1 MGIFSRI
8 NKGLKK
14 TRENMSGAIDSM
26 LHGKTEIDD
35 EFYDELEEILVMGDV
50 GCMTASEIVEKL
62 RERVMKKHLRK
73 PEAVKNEIKEIVAEM
88 LEGGEE
94 MSLITLPS
102 VILVIGVNGVGKTTS
117 IGKLAAMYKNEGKK
131 VILAAADTFRAAAI
145 EQLEEW
151 ANRAGVEIVK
161 HREGADPAAVI
172 YDTIQA
178 GKARN
183 ADIIICDTAG
193 RLHNKKNLME
203 ELAQIY
209 RVIDRELPYSD
220 RESLLVLDATTGQ
233 NAVNQAK
240 EFKNVAEI
248 TGIILTKLDGTA
260 KGGVVLN
267 IKNELG
273 VPVKFIGVGEKLDQI
288 EPFYPDRMASRILG
302 MGDVLTLIEKA
313 EQSFDEKKALEM
325 AERMK
330 ANRFS
335 LSDYLDQMRS
345 LKGMGDINDLAG
357 MIPGVDA
364 KALKGAKVDEKGMAR
379 IEAIILSMTQ
389 AERDDPTILN
399 ASRKKRIAAG
409 SGTSVVDVNRLLKQF
424 DAMQGMMRQLS
435 GKNMKKLQK
444 RFGGMGG
451 GGGFPGLGGFKL

>member
-1 MGIFSRI
+1 MGLFKRI
-8 NKGLKK
+8 NQGLKK
-14 TRENMSGAIDSM
+14 TRENMSVAIDSM
-26 LHGKTEIDD
+26 FHGKTEIDD
-35 EFYDELEEILVMGDV
+35 EFYEELEEILVMGDV
-50 GCMTASEIVEKL
+50 GVKTAMEITEKL
-62 RERVMKKHLRK
+62 RERVAKKHLKK
-73 PEAVKNEIKEIVAEM
+73 PDEVKAAIKDIVAEL

-94 MSLITLPS
+94 MNLVTMPA

-117 IGKLAAMYKNEGKK
+117 IGKLAAMYKEQGKK

-151 ANRAGVEIVK
+151 ANRAGVDIVK

-178 GKARN
+178 GIARD

-193 RLHNKKNLME
+193 RLHNKKNLMD
-203 ELAQIY
+203 ELAKIY

-273 VPVKFIGVGEKLDQI
+273 VPVKFVGVGEKIDDLR
-288 EPFYPDRMASRILG
+288 PFNPQAF
-302 MGDVLTLIEKA
+302 A
-313 EQSFDEKKALEM
+313 EGL
-325 AERMK
+325 
-330 ANRFS
+330 
-335 LSDYLDQMRS
+335 
-345 LKGMGDINDLAG
+345 
-357 MIPGVDA
+357 
-364 KALKGAKVDEKGMAR
+364 
-379 IEAIILSMTQ
+379 
-389 AERDDPTILN
+389 
-399 ASRKKRIAAG
+399 
-409 SGTSVVDVNRLLKQF
+409 F
-424 DAMQGMMRQLS
+424 DADTDDEDGTEE
-435 GKNMKKLQK
+435 
-444 RFGGMGG
+444 
-451 GGGFPGLGGFKL
+451 

>member
-35 EFYDELEEILVMGDV
+35 DFYDELEEILVMSDV

-62 RERVMKKHLRK
+62 RERVAKKHLRK

-203 ELAQIY
+203 ELAKIY

-273 VPVKFIGVGEKLDQI
+273 VPVKFIGVGEKVDDLR
-288 EPFYPDRMASRILG
+288 PFNARAF
-302 MGDVLTLIEKA
+302 A
-313 EQSFDEKKALEM
+313 EGL
-325 AERMK
+325 
-330 ANRFS
+330 
-335 LSDYLDQMRS
+335 
-345 LKGMGDINDLAG
+345 
-357 MIPGVDA
+357 
-364 KALKGAKVDEKGMAR
+364 
-379 IEAIILSMTQ
+379 
-389 AERDDPTILN
+389 
-399 ASRKKRIAAG
+399 
-409 SGTSVVDVNRLLKQF
+409 F
-424 DAMQGMMRQLS
+424 DAEPAEDEEEE
-435 GKNMKKLQK
+435 KEDK
-444 RFGGMGG
+444 
-451 GGGFPGLGGFKL
+451 